1 MNAQNLQIN
10 SSQISGMDIVR
21 TENSWKSNEI
31 SSTQDSDMNGSPVVW
46 KNSPVTQ
53 ESQSTQNSTTV
64 EEEDDYSFARIDM
77 KSKSIYF
84 SDPVSSEYHLK
95 VLSSVECR
103 TPSTSLQNQSVD
115 EILSGD
121 ALSGMSSLLSL
132 ETGITVTDM
141 TAEVPTVP
149 RTTSVF
155 ELDNL
160 LEVDCPETED
170 KIGSAQDNTLMLKS
184 KTATN
189 GSSEV
194 DLKTEYSITELKS
207 SDTVSIMMDTNTDAI
222 MQTDSTSGYKKCLSN
237 NYSEFAITEATQ
249 QKKLDEI
256 ATAEISLLFYHQE
269 VSSLSGTLI
278 TIDYEP
284 VITELETYLNT
295 N

>member
-1 MNAQNLQIN
+1 
-10 SSQISGMDIVR
+10 
-21 TENSWKSNEI
+21 
-31 SSTQDSDMNGSPVVW
+31 
-46 KNSPVTQ
+46 
-53 ESQSTQNSTTV
+53 
-64 EEEDDYSFARIDM
+64 M

-222 MQTDSTSGYKKCLSN
+222 MQTDSTSGYKNVFL
-237 NYSEFAITEATQ
+237 I
-249 QKKLDEI
+249 I
-256 ATAEISLLFYHQE
+256 IP
-269 VSSLSGTLI
+269 SSLSRKQHSKRNWTKSPLLR
-278 TIDYEP
+278 YN
-284 VITELETYLNT
+284 L
-295 N
+295 